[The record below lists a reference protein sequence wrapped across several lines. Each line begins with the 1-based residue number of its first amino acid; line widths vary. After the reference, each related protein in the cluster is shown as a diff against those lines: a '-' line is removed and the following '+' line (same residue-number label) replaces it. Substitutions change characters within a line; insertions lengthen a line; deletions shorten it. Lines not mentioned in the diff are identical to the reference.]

1 MLIEEIEDS
10 SRRID
15 FNSLIYRYKGESDS
29 KHFVGFKGLLIF
41 YKNIKEGH
49 IKLQKAEENQFKL
62 KINEIIKGGEKKS
75 EDQKSAIN
83 KIKTLSESRE
93 KVIKLFDDY
102 SRIGES
108 LKILTS
114 NKCFKD

>member
-1 MLIEEIEDS
+1 M
-10 SRRID
+10 
-15 FNSLIYRYKGESDS
+15 
-29 KHFVGFKGLLIF
+29 
-41 YKNIKEGH
+41 
-49 IKLQKAEENQFKL
+49 

-75 EDQKSAIN
+75 EDQQSAIN

-102 SRIGES
+102 SRIGEN

>member
-1 MLIEEIEDS
+1 M
-10 SRRID
+10 
-15 FNSLIYRYKGESDS
+15 
-29 KHFVGFKGLLIF
+29 
-41 YKNIKEGH
+41 
-49 IKLQKAEENQFKL
+49 
-62 KINEIIKGGEKKS
+62 KINEIIKGEEKKS

-83 KIKTLSESRE
+83 KIKTLSKSRE

-102 SRIGES
+102 SRIGEN